1 MLRMRGSTALRG
13 WAVCVLCLAVLPAF
27 GQSREQ
33 IDAWL
38 KAEWDALPS
47 APSPFFDLDGAG
59 LCYVVER
66 YVEGEELVALQ
77 RRVEGHPDH
86 PDRTL
91 LEDSLKR
98 HRGEPFGTQYCVYS
112 DGPGRWRINREFL
125 GRSRD
130 GAPRYWDMVVMP
142 DSQWMMLP
150 GTLVVH
156 SPTAP
161 PPQGQDL
168 PGEERSTGPI
178 LDRLLTGGLAAAKGL
193 GLRLGDVQLLSDN
206 RFRVAASRRDVPEQQ
221 QLTLEYIGR
230 WDAERGRGFIESRT
244 LVQNGYKPDS
254 TGETYSMRDWRFVP
268 EIGRWAAGFIA
279 WAPAQGALG
288 HRVRLIGGLEGDPDT
303 LQRITRVPEIDGS
316 DPLRGPVTATRLV
329 DHRPGRRSL
338 QIDPDGTRSTLDLPA
353 EAGKSTAFGA
363 LRLIGWIIG
372 SATLFGLGL
381 LIYQRVLKR

>member
-1 MLRMRGSTALRG
+1 MVGKHASVALG
-13 WAVCVLCLAVLPAF
+13 ICAACVLCLAIPTAA
-27 GQSREQ
+27 GQNRERVE
-33 IDAWL
+33 AWL
-38 KAEWDALPS
+38 EDEWNALPDT
-47 APSPFFDLDGAG
+47 PSPFFDFDGAG

-66 YVEGEELVALQ
+66 YVEGDELVRLQ
-77 RRVEGHPDH
+77 SQVEGRPDH
-86 PDRTL
+86 PQRGL
-91 LEDSLKR
+91 LEDSLR
-98 HRGEPFGTQYCVYS
+98 RRRDEPFGTKYGLYS
-112 DGPGRWRINREFL
+112 GGSGRWRLNREFL
-125 GRSRD
+125 GRSKE
-130 GAPRYWDMVVMP
+130 GTTRYWDMVVMP

-150 GTLVVH
+150 GTLVIH

-316 DPLRGPVTATRLV
+316 DPLWGPVTATRLV

-363 LRLIGWIIG
+363 LRLMGWIIG